1 MPSKIQQK
9 NGRRKDP
16 TTPPNRSNFLLQTRL
31 FELIKERY
39 PSEKLLDQHFILLRC
54 TPLPN
59 PQCLIEDITSPLK
72 TGTVIATCFL
82 RGKVCSVG
90 AKMLEACSFDLY
102 EQLLINPSHAC
113 HLDQHWEYLCKVQHW
128 LMHADVS
135 AILTTSLQKIRVA
148 RGGTPMSAVK
158 QPLSLPPSS

>member
-1 MPSKIQQK
+1 VGKILCRLGMPSKIQQK

-72 TGTVIATCFL
+72 TGSVTAICIL

-90 AKMLEACSFDLY
+90 AKMLEACSFELN
-102 EQLLINPSHAC
+102 ETTTHQSIAC
-113 HLDQHWEYLCKVQHW
+113 VPPGSTLGV
-128 LMHADVS
+128 
-135 AILTTSLQKIRVA
+135 SLQSAALADA
-148 RGGTPMSAVK
+148 R
-158 QPLSLPPSS
+158 